1 MEGASIYPAGGNVKF
16 FVVAES
22 TAADRAPYQE
32 AETRGVQALR
42 DRGVI
47 EQLFVRLDG
56 SISYTV
62 VEAESEEVARAAFE
76 QLPFIKNGVLKIEL
90 FPVRVA

>member
-1 MEGASIYPAGGNVKF
+1 MKF
-16 FVVAES
+16 FIVARP
-22 TAADRAPYQE
+22 TAADRTPYQE

-47 EQLFVRLDG
+47 EQLYVRLDG
-56 SISYTV
+56 SVSYTV
-62 VEAESEEVARAAFE
+62 VEAESEEVARDAVE
-76 QLPFIKNGVLKIEL
+76 QLPFVRNGVLTIEL

>member
-1 MEGASIYPAGGNVKF
+1 MKF
-16 FVVAES
+16 FVVAS
-22 TAADRAPYQE
+22 PTSADRAPYQE
-32 AETRGVQALR
+32 AETRDVQALR

-47 EQLFVRLDG
+47 EQLYVRLDG
-56 SISYTV
+56 SMSYTV

>member
-1 MEGASIYPAGGNVKF
+1 MGSASIYPAGGNVKF
-16 FVVAES
+16 FVVAEP
-22 TAADRAPYQE
+22 TGADREPYQE

-47 EQLFVRLDG
+47 ERLYVRMDG

-76 QLPFIKNGVLKIEL
+76 QLPFIRNGVLKIEM

>member
-1 MEGASIYPAGGNVKF
+1 MKF

-22 TAADRAPYQE
+22 TSADRGPYQE

-47 EQLFVRLDG
+47 EHLYVRLDG
-56 SISYTV
+56 SVSYTV
-62 VEAESEEVARAAFE
+62 VEAESEEVARAALE
-76 QLPFIKNGVLKIEL
+76 QLPFVQNGVLRIEL

>member
-1 MEGASIYPAGGNVKF
+1 MKF
-16 FVVAES
+16 FVVARP

-47 EQLFVRLDG
+47 EQLYVRLDG
-56 SISYTV
+56 SVSYTV
-62 VEAESEEVARAAFE
+62 VEAESEDAARSALE
-76 QLPFIKNGVLKIEL
+76 QLPFVSNGVLTIEL
-90 FPVRVA
+90 FPVRLA

>member
-1 MEGASIYPAGGNVKF
+1 VKF
-16 FVVAES
+16 FVVARP
-22 TAADRAPYQE
+22 TTADRGLYQE

-47 EQLFVRLDG
+47 EQLYVRLDG

-76 QLPFIKNGVLKIEL
+76 QLPFIKNGVLAIEL